1 MSDATSDP
9 VVCHNCRAELHGPF
23 CAQCGQEALPLN
35 PRLRDVAG
43 EFVHELADM
52 DGRIF
57 RSVRKLFLAP
67 GFLTREHFE
76 GRRAPWLSPVRLYLI
91 FSVAYFAIASIAGPG
106 AAVRIQTTGGE
117 DAQGI
122 QSLGYKSEEE
132 LRQAVGSAMA
142 TWMPRVMFVLVPLFA
157 ALVHVVRRRRGNTY
171 PQHLLFALHVHAA
184 VFGVASLLMLL
195 RMTVPDSVMGAEG
208 GRGIVVIFA
217 SIYLFMAFRAAYGG
231 TKGQAFRQTLFVML
245 IYGFALILATAAIVV
260 PTILGRQHSGNATT
274 RFSWNA
280 PGAAEAQSK
289 TPAAATQPQQQSQ
302 ADQWPAY
309 GGDAGG
315 NRYSP
320 LTQVTPAN
328 VKGLQVA
335 WTYRTGELGEN
346 AESGKSLTFEATPIH
361 FDGRLHLSTSYGK
374 VIALDPASGKEI
386 WTYDAK
392 IDRKMDYS
400 EVTSRGVSS
409 WRDAKATGEAA
420 NAACATR
427 IFLGTIDARLIA
439 LDAKTGQPCA
449 GFGAGGMV
457 NLKTGVHTPSTEGD
471 YQVTS
476 PPAIL
481 GDHVIVGSSIGD
493 NWNIDTGSGIVRAF
507 DARTGAQ
514 RWSWQPVPRENAKG
528 GQVGAANAWSM
539 MSVDAARD
547 LVFVPTTSPSPDFF
561 GGMRAGTNADANSV
575 VALRGSTGERVWAFQ
590 TVHHDLWDYDLA
602 AQPALVT
609 VTHGGR
615 QIPAVAQATKM
626 GSIFLL
632 DRLTGAPVWPVEER
646 PVPKTDIAGETSSPT
661 QPFTTKPRSLMPI
674 GPITPETVWGINDQ
688 DRAECRA
695 LAAQYRS
702 EGIFTPPSLRG
713 TIMWPGNGSGVNW
726 GSVAVDQSR
735 QLLIANTSRYAT
747 LVQMIARADFDRM
760 RTESAKKG
768 EDYEY
773 GAHRGAPFGMRRKT
787 FAAST
792 GVPCTQPPW
801 GTLTVVDLATG
812 DIKWEVPLGKVP
824 DEHPRRAEVGD
835 QAIGVPNS
843 GGPLVTASGL
853 IFIGATLDS
862 YFRAVDLES
871 GKELWSTKLPRAGIA
886 TPMTYQATDGRQN
899 HRHRGR
905 RSRQDG
911 PAHRRPRRRLR
922 AARAVLR
929 QVRAISASATRGSRR
944 AGRAA

>member
-1 MSDATSDP
+1 MSDATTSDSA
-9 VVCHNCRAELHGPF
+9 VCHNCRAELHGRF

-35 PRLRDVAG
+35 PRLGDVVR
-43 EFVHELADM
+43 EFAHELLDV
-52 DGRIF
+52 DGRVF

-67 GFLTREHFE
+67 GFLTREQFE
-76 GRRAPWLSPVRLYLI
+76 GRRAPWVSPVRLYLI
-91 FSVAYFAIASIAGPG
+91 FSVAYFALMSLYGAGVMT
-106 AAVRIQTTGGE
+106 VRINSTDPDDVAGLRKIGF
-117 DAQGI
+117 
-122 QSLGYKSEEE
+122 QSESEI
-132 LRQAVGSAMA
+132 RQNVSGAMA
-142 TWMPRVMFVLVPLFA
+142 TWLPRVMFVLVPLFA
-157 ALVHVVRRRRGNTY
+157 ALVHFVRRRSGHTY
-171 PQHLLFALHVHAA
+171 PQHLLFALHAHAA
-184 VFGVASLLMLL
+184 MFGAAAVLVLIRVALP
-195 RMTVPDSVMGAEG
+195 TIVGDEG
-208 GRGIVVIFA
+208 GRGFLAVA
-217 SIYLFMAFRAAYGG
+217 WGIYLVKAFRVAYGG
-231 TKGQAFRQTLFVML
+231 TTGRAILHTIIVML
-245 IYGFALILATAAIVV
+245 TYGFALILATAAIIV
-260 PTILGRQHSGNATT
+260 PVILGRI
-274 RFSWNA
+274 W
-280 PGAAEAQSK
+280 AAEQASLDAS
-289 TPAAATQPQQQSQ
+289 PALEQPSPLR
-302 ADQWPAY
+302 DQWPAY

-315 NRYSP
+315 TRYSA

-346 AESGKSLTFEATPIH
+346 AEAGKSLTFEATPIH
-361 FDGRLHLSTSYGK
+361 FDGRLYLSTSFGK
-374 VIALDPASGKEI
+374 VIALDPASGREV

-392 IDRKMDYS
+392 ISRTMDYS

-409 WRDAKATGEAA
+409 WRDPRATDDAA
-420 NAACATR
+420 ASAPCAAR

-449 GFGAGGMV
+449 GFGAGGII
-457 NLKTGVHTPSTEGD
+457 NLKAGVHAPSTEGD

-481 GDHVIVGSSIGD
+481 DDHVIVGSSIGD
-493 NWNIDTGSGIVRAF
+493 NWNVDTGSGIVRSF
-507 DARTGAQ
+507 DARTGAL

-539 MSVDAARD
+539 ISVDASRD

-561 GGMRAGTNADANSV
+561 GGLRPGANADANSV

-590 TVHHDLWDYDLA
+590 TVHHDLWDYDIA

-609 VTHGGR
+609 VTHDGR

-626 GSIFLL
+626 GSIFVL
-632 DRLTGAPVWPVEER
+632 DRMTGQPIWPVEER

-661 QPFTTKPRSLMPI
+661 QPFTVKPKSLMPT
-674 GPITPETVWGINDQ
+674 GPITPDTVWGLNDK

-702 EGIFTPPSLRG
+702 EGIYTPPSLRG

-726 GSVAVDQSR
+726 GSVAVDPSR
-735 QLLIANTSRYAT
+735 QLLVANTSRYAT
-747 LVQMIARADFDRM
+747 LVQMIARDDFDRA
-760 RTESAKKG
+760 RDDSAKKR

-792 GVPCTQPPW
+792 GVPCTAPPW
-801 GTLTVVDLATG
+801 GTLTAVDLATG
-812 DIKWEVPLGKVP
+812 DIRWEVPLGKVP
-824 DEHPRRAEVGD
+824 DDHPRRADVGD
-835 QAIGVPNS
+835 KAIGVPNS

-886 TPMTYQATDGRQN
+886 TPMTYQAADGRQIIVIAAGG
-899 HRHRGR
+899 HGKMGLPTGDHVVAFAL
-905 RSRQDG
+905 
-911 PAHRRPRRRLR
+911 PA
-922 AARAVLR
+922 
-929 QVRAISASATRGSRR
+929 SK
-944 AGRAA
+944 

>member
-1 MSDATSDP
+1 MSDATTSDP

-35 PRLRDVAG
+35 PRLRDVVR
-43 EFVHELADM
+43 EFAHELLDM
-52 DGRIF
+52 DGRVF

-67 GFLTREHFE
+67 GFLTREQFE
-76 GRRAPWLSPVRLYLI
+76 GRRTPWLSPVRLYLI
-91 FSVAYFAIASIAGPG
+91 FSVAYFALMSIYGATGLTIRINSTDADEVAGLRKIG
-106 AAVRIQTTGGE
+106 F
-117 DAQGI
+117 
-122 QSLGYKSEEE
+122 QSESEI
-132 LRQAVGSAMA
+132 RQNVSGAMA
-142 TWMPRVMFVLVPLFA
+142 TWLPRVMFVLVPLFA
-157 ALVHVVRRRRGNTY
+157 ALVHFVRRRSGYTY
-171 PQHLLFALHVHAA
+171 PQHLLFALHAHAA
-184 VFGVASLLMLL
+184 VFGAAAVLVLVRIALP
-195 RMTVPDSVMGAEG
+195 TIVGDEG
-208 GRGIVVIFA
+208 GRGILVVA
-217 SIYLFMAFRAAYGG
+217 WAIYLVIAFRVAYGG
-231 TKGQAFRQTLFVML
+231 TTGRAVLHTIIVML
-245 IYGFALILATAAIVV
+245 TYGFTLILAIAAIIV
-260 PTILGRQHSGNATT
+260 PVILGRIQ
-274 RFSWNA
+274 
-280 PGAAEAQSK
+280 AAEQAPSNAS
-289 TPAAATQPQQQSQ
+289 AAAPSPALDRSSPPQ

-315 NRYSP
+315 TRYSA

-361 FDGRLHLSTSYGK
+361 FDGRLYLSTSFGK
-374 VIALDPASGKEI
+374 VIALDPATGREI

-392 IDRKMDYS
+392 ISRKMEYS

-409 WRDAKATGEAA
+409 WRDPRASADAA
-420 NAACATR
+420 NAVNTPCASR

-449 GFGAGGMV
+449 GFGENGIV
-457 NLKTGVHTPSTEGD
+457 NLKTGVHAPSTYGD

-481 GDHVIVGSSIGD
+481 NDHVIVGSSIGD
-493 NWNIDTGSGIVRAF
+493 NWNVDTGSGIVRSF
-507 DARTGAQ
+507 DARTGAL

-539 MSVDAARD
+539 ISVDTSRD

-561 GGMRAGTNADANSV
+561 GGLRPGTNADANSV

-609 VTHGGR
+609 VTHAGR

-632 DRLTGAPVWPVEER
+632 DRMTGTPIWPVEER

-661 QPFTTKPRSLMPI
+661 QPFTVKPRSLMPV
-674 GPITPETVWGINDQ
+674 GPVTPETVWGLNDK

-702 EGIFTPPSLRG
+702 EGIYTPPSLRG
-713 TIMWPGNGSGVNW
+713 TIMYPGNASGVNW
-726 GSVAVDQSR
+726 GSVAVDPSR
-735 QLLIANTSRYAT
+735 QLLVANTARLAT
-747 LVQMIARADFDRM
+747 LVQLIPREEFERARA
-760 RTESAKKG
+760 ESRKKG

-773 GAHRGAPFGMRRKT
+773 GAHRGASFGMRRRT
-787 FAAST
+787 FLSAT
-792 GVPCTQPPW
+792 TRMPCTAPPW
-801 GTLTVVDLATG
+801 GTLAAVDLATG
-812 DIKWEVPLGKVP
+812 DIRWEVPLGKVP
-824 DEHPRRAEVGD
+824 DEHPRRADVGD
-835 QAIGVPNS
+835 QATGVPNS

-853 IFIGATLDS
+853 IFIGATMDA
-862 YFRAVDLES
+862 YFRAVDVES

-886 TPMTYQATDGRQN
+886 TPMTYQAADGRQIIVIAAGG
-899 HRHRGR
+899 HGKMGLPTGDHVVAFAL
-905 RSRQDG
+905 
-911 PAHRRPRRRLR
+911 PADKK
-922 AARAVLR
+922 
-929 QVRAISASATRGSRR
+929 
-944 AGRAA
+944 